1 MEQRPIFRDRQ
12 EVTPDDLNNL
22 GLYAQASGDHVV
34 ADAIEG
40 GRRFVGF
47 GVTQS
52 TATSVKVAAGRLY
65 FDGKRYFRDEP
76 GGVAIDLNPL
86 RPNLQKKI
94 VAIVAWPADIETAI
108 DQRNF
113 LVDAEE
119 LTYEPQA
126 VTTEARRQARLEAVG
141 GAEAVSPQAPVIDAS
156 AVIVALIEMDPA
168 GISTITRNSD
178 AELRSLASVA
188 DQVEDL
194 AASDAEIRPQ
204 VSTLKSDLARIAAT
218 LEEGGNKELLLSTTA
233 DVALIKARLDIPST
247 YVGYRGTTFLDPET
261 DVDDAFAGYS
271 ARVEEGLRFP
281 FAAEAEDELELLNPN
296 APGIIKTAAGVILPA
311 YTEVERRITKGHNG
325 NLSLAEYSNLENRA
339 LVRLEMSRE
348 RVRFGADFEVVV
360 GGAFWAGGTYYDR
373 LNGVMRN
380 VFVKNGETFQV
391 YETGRVDAEGHKIV
405 RLSKYWTDSVTRPY
419 WQRLTTEEN
428 LLGYAHVE
436 TFLNPQ
442 DAWITALGPHMT
454 AKPANGQLTI
464 GICETDRGQPD
475 LSKVLVMVTLNANQ
489 VQTVAE
495 TVNTALPPKH
505 AIPPTFLEGGKR
517 YGYFLV
523 TQHAFQIGVA
533 DAANAAAQGATGTY
547 FYGMNG
553 GTWFAEPSVHLI
565 WRDWRAAFPKA
576 SVDVDLQPLQLA
588 GGIQGIDILADSII
602 PGSTDVV
609 WKVQVGGFW
618 RTLSETDPELLAD
631 LNALLPLRAT
641 LLGTPDIMPAL
652 KLTGSRVRVSRM
664 AKVMKGVTPQKAL
677 GANAN
682 SILQIWRL
690 RGFDPAHHTFTPT
703 LRRAD
708 GVIESA
714 DTVTTVVQPDG
725 VVEKRATFNLAAATN
740 AFRTILDATTDSE
753 FRPWSVAEL
762 VEIANP

>member
-22 GLYAQASGDHVV
+22 GLMAQASDDHIVL
-34 ADAIEG
+34 DGIEA

-76 GGVAIDLNPL
+76 GGVTIDLNPL
-86 RPNLQKKI
+86 RANLQKKI
-94 VAIVAWPADIETAI
+94 VAIVAWPADIETAL

-156 AVIVALIEMDPA
+156 AVVVALIEMDPA
-168 GISTITRNSD
+168 GISTISRNTS
-178 AELRSLASVA
+178 AELRSLANIA

-204 VSTLKSDLARIAAT
+204 VSTLKSDLARIAAG
-218 LEEGGNKELLLSTTA
+218 LAEGGNKELLLATTA

-247 YVGYRGTTFLDPET
+247 YVGYRGTTFIDPET
-261 DVDDAFAGYS
+261 DVDDAFAGYA

-281 FAAEAEDELELLNPN
+281 YAAEAEDELELLNPN
-296 APGIIKTAAGVILPA
+296 APGIVKTAAGMLLPQ
-311 YTEVERRITKGHNG
+311 YTEIERRITAGLNG
-325 NLSLAEYSNLENRA
+325 IMSLAEYSNLENRT
-339 LVRLEMSRE
+339 LSRLEMSRE
-348 RVRFGADFEVVV
+348 RIRFGADFEVVV
-360 GGAFWAGGTYYDR
+360 GGAFWAGGTYHDR
-373 LNGVMRN
+373 LNGIMRN

-391 YETGRVDAEGHKIV
+391 YETGRVDSEGHKIV
-405 RLSKYWTDSVTRPY
+405 RLAKYWTDSVTRPY
-419 WQRLTTEEN
+419 WSRLKTEEN

-442 DAWITALGPHMT
+442 DAWVTALGPHMI

-475 LSKVLVMVTLNANQ
+475 MSRILCMVTLNANQ
-489 VQTVAE
+489 VQTIAE
-495 TVNTALPPKH
+495 TVNTPLPPKH

-533 DAANAAAQGATGTY
+533 DAQNASGQGATGTY

-588 GGIQGIDILADSII
+588 GGIQGIDILADAIV
-602 PGSTDVV
+602 PGSTELV
-609 WKVQVGGFW
+609 WSVQIGGFW
-618 RTLSETDPELLAD
+618 RKLSETDPEILAA

-641 LLGTPDIMPAL
+641 FLGTPDVMPAFR
-652 KLTGSRVRVSRM
+652 LTGSRARVSRM
-664 AKVMKGVTPQKAL
+664 AKVMKGVTPEKGL
-677 GANAN
+677 GSNTS

-690 RGFDPAHHTFTPT
+690 RGFDAAHHTFTPQVRLANGT
-703 LRRAD
+703 VE
-708 GVIESA
+708 GA
-714 DTVTTVVQPDG
+714 DTVTTIVQPDG
-725 VVEKRATFNLAAATN
+725 MVEKRATFNLAAPTN
-740 AFRTILDATTDSE
+740 GFRSIVDATTDSE
-753 FRPWSVAEL
+753 FSTWSVAEL